1 VIFSIFLQRS
11 KLMAFLDNS
20 GDIILDAVLTD
31 AGRQRLARGNF
42 KITKFAFGDEEI
54 NYNVFNG
61 SHPSGS
67 AFYDLEIMQTP
78 VLEAFTNNTSLM
90 KSKLITMTRNNI
102 LYMPIFK
109 LNERFGNN
117 TRSVTGLGSDNL
129 NFGVGYVL
137 LADKNTEENGNGVE
151 LELKTGV
158 LRGAGNI
165 STKDKTRH
173 IAVDQG
179 IDSTEGGLSFRQRI
193 PADLVET
200 AFLIKMDHRLLVLEE
215 INAAQTATTTI
226 PNQFVDDD
234 GIASYYVVQGDGST
248 CVEGPPRGAG
258 GPNPVIDDARTRHL
272 ILQNNPNDREA
283 AKTMGSFYE
292 RFPGPL
298 GSILRFYPRTSMH
311 VRQSSALFDE
321 FGTTITSDTD
331 LVINQ
336 GEAANE
342 TITAYKFIDTL
353 INIVGVTTGYSIDVP
368 IRIIK
373 KS

>member
-1 VIFSIFLQRS
+1 
-11 KLMAFLDNS
+11 MAFLDNS

-67 AFYDLEIMQTP
+67 AFYDLEVMQTP
-78 VLEAFTNNTSLM
+78 ILEAFTNNTSLM

-109 LNERFGNN
+109 LNNRRGN
-117 TRSVTGLGSDNL
+117 DNQTTAVLQANDPL
-129 NFGVGYVL
+129 NFGDGYVI
-137 LADKNTEENGNGVE
+137 LADKNTEQNGAGSDAD
-151 LELKTGV
+151 LKQGL
-158 LRGAGNI
+158 LRGAGTTI
-165 STKDKTRH
+165 YPGDETRH

-179 IDSTEGGLSFRQRI
+179 IDSTEGGLSFRQAI

-200 AFLIKMDHRLLVLEE
+200 AFLIKMDHRLLNLAE
-215 INAAQTATTTI
+215 IDSRMRSTSMIT
-226 PNQFVDDD
+226 NQFVDDD
-234 GIASYYVVQGDGST
+234 GIATYYVVQGDGTT
-248 CVEGPPRGAG
+248 CVEGPPAG
-258 GPNPVIDDARTRHL
+258 VRDGVV
-272 ILQNNPNDREA
+272 NDRRRRDTVLNDNPDSTQQT
-283 AKTMGSFYE
+283 KTMGDFYE

-311 VRQSSALFDE
+311 VRQSAALFDE
-321 FGTTITSDTD
+321 FGSTSSSSITIDSGATLTFSSWK
-331 LVINQ
+331 
-336 GEAANE
+336 
-342 TITAYKFIDTL
+342 YIDTL
-353 INIVGVTTGYSIDVP
+353 INIVGVTTGYSLDIP